1 MINKMLFCL
10 LLLLPM
16 LTEAGGWTSQSTILA
31 IIPEAADDGS
41 RVTII
46 FDAKNNP
53 DNCQNKDGYTRLY
66 GNTQKGKDIL
76 AIAML
81 AYSSAKQVT
90 PALIGCDDWGRP
102 IVTGL
107 WLWK

>member
-1 MINKMLFCL
+1 M
-10 LLLLPM
+10 PM
-16 LTEAGGWTSQSTILA
+16 LAEAGGWTSPSTILA
-31 IIPEAADDGS
+31 IIPEAEDDGS
-41 RVTII
+41 RITLM

-53 DNCQNKDGYTRLY
+53 DNCQGNGDYTRVY
-66 GNTQKGKDIL
+66 ANTQKGKDIL

-81 AYSSAKQVT
+81 AYSSAKKVT